1 MGFKQQVVV
10 LFSHK
15 LASVV
20 RPPTSGPDYLSTA
33 PLRLSLSL
41 SLSLFFFFSRDSR
54 LERSFP
60 YGKLTSRLFTDVMS
74 GSKQMKKERRKRERE
89 RERRER
95 AANQQA
101 AINNEQRCLSE

>member
-33 PLRLSLSL
+33 PLHLSLSL
-41 SLSLFFFFSRDSR
+41 SLSLLDK
-54 LERSFP
+54 FP
-60 YGKLTSRLFTDVMS
+60 IWKT
-74 GSKQMKKERRKRERE
+74 
-89 RERRER
+89 
-95 AANQQA
+95 
-101 AINNEQRCLSE
+101 